1 MENREHVT
9 QEQLNQATLHDESE
23 KNAGSLNFDTRS
35 YRFHDLDLAMA
46 AGQLPERDR
55 TILILR
61 LMGHTQNDIASVF
74 SLSRSMISKRLTAI
88 TGMLQEQLGQNLS

>member
-9 QEQLNQATLHDESE
+9 QKQLDQATLHDGSE
-23 KNAGSLNFDTRS
+23 KNAGLLNFDTRS
-35 YRFHDLDLAMA
+35 YRFHDLDLARA
-46 AGQLPERDR
+46 VGRLPRRDR
-55 TILILR
+55 TILVLR

-88 TGMLQEQLGQNLS
+88 TDILQEQLGQNLS